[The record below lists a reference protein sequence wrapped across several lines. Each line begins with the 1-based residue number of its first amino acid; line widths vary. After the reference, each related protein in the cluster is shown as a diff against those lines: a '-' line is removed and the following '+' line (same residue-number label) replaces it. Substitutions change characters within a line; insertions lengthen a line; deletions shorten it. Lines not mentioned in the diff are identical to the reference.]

1 VRNTFH
7 DLETYSTVNIKDGTH
22 RYAEEAEVMLW
33 AFADGNGTVYVWDLV
48 NGALHWQDPLSEL
61 WASEEFSE
69 VDEVSLG
76 LYEILEDEDA
86 LVWFQNGG
94 MFDFVVLAAKMPHL
108 LPPMHRW
115 RDTMVQA
122 FAHGL
127 PGALE
132 KLGDVLQLH
141 EDHKKIKRGRELVR
155 LFCMPTK
162 DGGRNTKQSH
172 PKEWQEVVEYA
183 AQDITTMREVHRKLP
198 KWNYGGDSEVSRR
211 ETALWHLD
219 LRINSRGVLM
229 DMDLARNAVRAVEQE
244 RARLGKQTHELT
256 GGAVENTTQRDATL
270 AFIAQAHGI
279 TLPDLQADTIE
290 RRLRDPDVPDALR
303 ELLANRLQASSNSV
317 SKYKTLLRGV
327 SKGGR
332 MRGTKQFCGAGRTG
346 RWAGR
351 LMQLDNMPRPTLPYD
366 EIEIG
371 IAALKVGAEDLVCDN
386 VIEACSNAIRS
397 TIIAPPGKKL
407 VVADLANIEGRTA
420 AWLAGEE
427 WKLQAFR
434 DYDAGTGE
442 DLYKMAYVKAFNT
455 DAKTVTKHNRQIGKV
470 QELMFSYG
478 GGVGAWLTGAATYG
492 IDLEAM
498 TEAVWPVLDQAL
510 IAEAADFLKWLYQG
524 AYAAHE
530 KRLKAN
536 KITEDESLV
545 ALEAAKLKAR
555 MGLTEKTFIACD
567 AIKRAWRYA
576 NPAISSYW
584 KGDAENPGLEYST
597 RMAIENPG
605 VTYKARRLRFR
616 RDGAWL
622 RIVLPSG
629 RALCYPQPSVDEEGK
644 ISYLGLDPYKRTW
657 GRVHTYGGKLC
668 LAVGTKVLTQH
679 RGWVPIEQVTSV
691 DRVWDGDA
699 WVKTGGAIRK
709 GRRETIEAYGARMTK
724 DHEVLTLDGWKHASQ
739 SKRHHR
745 ALCRLPDGIEVPRQR
760 REEVPVDLPL
770 CLPKGDCFDGNRSA
784 EAASAGSSG
793 FMRMQTKTN
802 NRSAEHQTRHVD
814 APSVWSVARHAGP
827 LPPSFASRV
836 AQLRA
841 AWDQGVRAVAKIFR
855 CFLGRHGPYVRAW
868 ADARTPAQQ
877 RQLHTQEL
885 CMGYAFSAGQQ
896 HATNSV
902 GVKSLG
908 VDDADTVLPT
918 HRVET
923 NDGSLSSFPW
933 SARKSLDRSP
943 RRVQEVFDLLNC
955 GPRNRFVIA
964 AGGAPLIVHNCEN
977 VCQAVAR
984 DQLAEG
990 MLKAEK
996 HDYATVL
1003 HVHDELVTE
1012 VPDTEDFSAEALA
1025 RLMCVEV
1032 EWNKGLPLAA
1042 AGFETYRY
1050 RKE

>member
-1 VRNTFH
+1 MRNTFH
-7 DLETYSTVNIKDGTH
+7 DLETYSPVNIKDGTH

-33 AFADGNGTVYVWDLV
+33 AFADGNDQVYVWDRI
-48 NGALHWQDPLSEL
+48 NDALHWQDDLSEL
-61 WASEEFSE
+61 WGSTPIEPGLLP
-69 VDEVSLG
+69 VD
-76 LYEILEDEDA
+76 LYETLHDPEA
-86 LVWFQNGG
+86 LIWFQNGG
-94 MFDFVVLAAKMPHL
+94 MFDFVVLAAKTPRL

-132 KLGDVLQLH
+132 KLGNVLQLH

-162 DGGRNTKQSH
+162 NGGRNTKQSH
-172 PKEWQEVVEYA
+172 PAEWQELIEYA
-183 AQDITTMREVHRKLP
+183 AQDIITMREVHRKLP
-198 KWNYGGDSEVSRR
+198 KWNYGGDSVVSQR

-219 LRINSRGVLM
+219 LKINSRGVLM

-244 RARLGKQTHELT
+244 RTRLGKQTQELT

-270 AFIAQAHGI
+270 AFIAEAHGI

-327 SKGGR
+327 SKDGR
-332 MRGTKQFCGAGRTG
+332 IRGTKQFCGAGRTG

-351 LMQLDNMPRPTLPYD
+351 LMQLDNMPRPTLPYP
-366 EIEIG
+366 EIESG

-407 VVADLANIEGRTA
+407 VVADLANIEGRVA

-442 DLYKMAYVKAFNT
+442 DLYKMAYAKAFNT
-455 DAKTVTKHNRQIGKV
+455 DAKTVTKPQRQIGKV
-470 QELMFSYG
+470 QELMFAYG

-492 IDLEAM
+492 IDLGAM
-498 TEAVWPVLDQAL
+498 TEAVWPVLDPAL
-510 IAEAADFLKWLYQG
+510 IAEAEDFLKWLYRPAQESH
-524 AYAAHE
+524 A
-530 KRLKAN
+530 KRSKAG
-536 KITEDESLV
+536 KITEVENLA
-545 ALEAAKLKAR
+545 ALEAAMLKAR

-584 KGDAENPGLEYST
+584 KGDADNPGLEYST

-605 VTYKARRLRFR
+605 VTYKARKLRFR

-644 ISYLGLDPYKRTW
+644 ISYLGLDPYTRKW
-657 GRVHTYGGKLC
+657 GRTHTYGGKL
-668 LAVGTKVLTQH
+668 
-679 RGWVPIEQVTSV
+679 
-691 DRVWDGDA
+691 
-699 WVKTGGAIRK
+699 
-709 GRRETIEAYGARMTK
+709 
-724 DHEVLTLDGWKHASQ
+724 
-739 SKRHHR
+739 
-745 ALCRLPDGIEVPRQR
+745 
-760 REEVPVDLPL
+760 
-770 CLPKGDCFDGNRSA
+770 F
-784 EAASAGSSG
+784 
-793 FMRMQTKTN
+793 
-802 NRSAEHQTRHVD
+802 
-814 APSVWSVARHAGP
+814 
-827 LPPSFASRV
+827 
-836 AQLRA
+836 
-841 AWDQGVRAVAKIFR
+841 
-855 CFLGRHGPYVRAW
+855 
-868 ADARTPAQQ
+868 
-877 RQLHTQEL
+877 
-885 CMGYAFSAGQQ
+885 
-896 HATNSV
+896 
-902 GVKSLG
+902 
-908 VDDADTVLPT
+908 
-918 HRVET
+918 
-923 NDGSLSSFPW
+923 
-933 SARKSLDRSP
+933 
-943 RRVQEVFDLLNC
+943 
-955 GPRNRFVIA
+955 
-964 AGGAPLIVHNCEN
+964 EN
-977 VCQAVAR
+977 ACQAVAR

-990 MLKAEK
+990 MLVAERE
-996 HDYATVL
+996 DYVAARDNYDIVL
-1003 HVHDELVTE
+1003 HVHDELITE

>member
-1 VRNTFH
+1 VKRNAFM
-7 DLETYSTVNIKDGTH
+7 DLETRSPVPIKDGAH
-22 RYAEEAEVMLW
+22 RYAEQAEVLLW
-33 AFADGNGTVYVWDLV
+33 AFAEGNGPVYVWSLV
-48 NGALHWQDPLSEL
+48 DKTLHWQDDLSEL
-61 WASEEFSE
+61 WVSERVLGAPTKLVALLDDPE
-69 VDEVSLG
+69 VRC
-76 LYEILEDEDA
+76 
-86 LVWFQNGG
+86 WFHNC
-94 MFDFVVLAAKMPHL
+94 MFDLTILAHTQAELFAKVSMN
-108 LPPMHRW
+108 RW
-115 RDTMVQA
+115 ADSMVQA

-141 EDHKKIKRGRELVR
+141 EDKRKLKTGRNLMR
-155 LFCMPTK
+155 LFCIPNK
-162 DGGRNTKQSH
+162 EGAFNTHLSH
-172 PKEWQEVVEYA
+172 PAEWEEFIEYA
-183 AQDITTMREVHRKLP
+183 TGDIVAMREVHRKLP
-198 KWNYGGDSEVSRR
+198 TWNIFGSSPTAER

-270 AFIAQAHGI
+270 AFIAEAHGI
-279 TLPDLQADTIE
+279 TLPDLQADTIK

-327 SKGGR
+327 SKDGR

-351 LMQLDNMPRPTLPYD
+351 LMQLDNMPRPTLSHD

-407 VVADLANIEGRTA
+407 VVADLANIEGRVA

-442 DLYKMAYVKAFNT
+442 DLYKLAYAKAFNT
-455 DAKTVTKHNRQIGKV
+455 DAKTVTKSQRQIGKV
-470 QELMFSYG
+470 QELMFAYG

-510 IAEAADFLKWLYQG
+510 IAEAEEFLKWLYQG

-530 KRLKAN
+530 KRLLAG
-536 KITEDESLV
+536 KITEAESLV

-644 ISYLGLDPYKRTW
+644 ISYLGLDPYTRKW
-657 GRVHTYGGKLC
+657 GRVHTYGGKL
-668 LAVGTKVLTQH
+668 
-679 RGWVPIEQVTSV
+679 
-691 DRVWDGDA
+691 
-699 WVKTGGAIRK
+699 
-709 GRRETIEAYGARMTK
+709 
-724 DHEVLTLDGWKHASQ
+724 
-739 SKRHHR
+739 
-745 ALCRLPDGIEVPRQR
+745 
-760 REEVPVDLPL
+760 
-770 CLPKGDCFDGNRSA
+770 F
-784 EAASAGSSG
+784 
-793 FMRMQTKTN
+793 
-802 NRSAEHQTRHVD
+802 
-814 APSVWSVARHAGP
+814 
-827 LPPSFASRV
+827 
-836 AQLRA
+836 
-841 AWDQGVRAVAKIFR
+841 
-855 CFLGRHGPYVRAW
+855 
-868 ADARTPAQQ
+868 
-877 RQLHTQEL
+877 
-885 CMGYAFSAGQQ
+885 
-896 HATNSV
+896 
-902 GVKSLG
+902 
-908 VDDADTVLPT
+908 
-918 HRVET
+918 
-923 NDGSLSSFPW
+923 
-933 SARKSLDRSP
+933 
-943 RRVQEVFDLLNC
+943 
-955 GPRNRFVIA
+955 
-964 AGGAPLIVHNCEN
+964 EN
-977 VCQAVAR
+977 ACQAVAR

-990 MLKAEK
+990 MLEAEWK
-996 HDYATVL
+996 GYVAARDGYDIVL
-1003 HVHDELVTE
+1003 HVHDELITE
-1012 VPDTEDFSAEALA
+1012 VPDTEDFLAEALA

-1042 AGFETYRY
+1042 AGFETHRY

>member
-1 VRNTFH
+1 MRNTFH

-33 AFADGNGTVYVWDLV
+33 AFADGNGPVYVWDLV
-48 NGALHWQDPLSEL
+48 NHALYWQDPLSEL
-61 WASEEFSE
+61 WG
-69 VDEVSLG
+69 VQDDDEGMPGPLR
-76 LYEILEDEDA
+76 EILNDEDA

-172 PKEWQEVVEYA
+172 PKEWQEFVEYA
-183 AQDITTMREVHRKLP
+183 AQDIITMREVHRKLP

-327 SKGGR
+327 SKDGR

-371 IAALKVGAEDLVCDN
+371 ITALKVGAEDLVCDN

-407 VVADLANIEGRTA
+407 VVADLANIEGRVA

-442 DLYKMAYVKAFNT
+442 DLYKMAYAKSFNT
-455 DAKTVTKHNRQIGKV
+455 DAKTVTKPQRQIGKV
-470 QELMFSYG
+470 QELMFAYG

-510 IAEAADFLKWLYQG
+510 IAEAQDFLKWLYQG

-530 KRLKAN
+530 KRLLAG
-536 KITEDESLV
+536 KITEAESLA

-629 RALCYPQPSVDEEGK
+629 RALCYPQPAIAPDKIQKLNPETKEMEWVANPNAGQ
-644 ISYLGLDPYKRTW
+644 ISYLGLDPYTRKW
-657 GRVHTYGGKLC
+657 GRVHTYGGKL
-668 LAVGTKVLTQH
+668 
-679 RGWVPIEQVTSV
+679 
-691 DRVWDGDA
+691 
-699 WVKTGGAIRK
+699 
-709 GRRETIEAYGARMTK
+709 
-724 DHEVLTLDGWKHASQ
+724 
-739 SKRHHR
+739 
-745 ALCRLPDGIEVPRQR
+745 
-760 REEVPVDLPL
+760 
-770 CLPKGDCFDGNRSA
+770 F
-784 EAASAGSSG
+784 
-793 FMRMQTKTN
+793 
-802 NRSAEHQTRHVD
+802 
-814 APSVWSVARHAGP
+814 
-827 LPPSFASRV
+827 
-836 AQLRA
+836 
-841 AWDQGVRAVAKIFR
+841 
-855 CFLGRHGPYVRAW
+855 
-868 ADARTPAQQ
+868 
-877 RQLHTQEL
+877 
-885 CMGYAFSAGQQ
+885 
-896 HATNSV
+896 
-902 GVKSLG
+902 
-908 VDDADTVLPT
+908 
-918 HRVET
+918 
-923 NDGSLSSFPW
+923 
-933 SARKSLDRSP
+933 
-943 RRVQEVFDLLNC
+943 
-955 GPRNRFVIA
+955 
-964 AGGAPLIVHNCEN
+964 EN
-977 VCQAVAR
+977 ACQAVAR

-990 MLKAEK
+990 MLEAEG
-996 HDYATVL
+996 YI
-1003 HVHDELVTE
+1003 
-1012 VPDTEDFSAEALA
+1012 
-1025 RLMCVEV
+1025 RL
-1032 EWNKGLPLAA
+1032 
-1042 AGFETYRY
+1042 
-1050 RKE
+1050 

>member
-7 DLETYSTVNIKDGTH
+7 DLETYSTVNIKDGAH

-33 AFADGNGTVYVWDLV
+33 AFADGNGMVYVWDLV
-48 NGALHWQDPLSEL
+48 NGALYWQDPLSEL
-61 WASEEFSE
+61 WHVQVQIAG
-69 VDEVSLG
+69 DDLG
-76 LYEILEDEDA
+76 HVPSKLAGVIDDEDA

-94 MFDFVVLAAKMPHL
+94 MFDFVVLAAKMSHL

-172 PKEWQEVVEYA
+172 PKEWQEFIEYA

-229 DMDLARNAVRAVEQE
+229 DMDLARNAVRSVEQE

-327 SKGGR
+327 SKDGR

-407 VVADLANIEGRTA
+407 VVADLANIEGRVA

-434 DYDAGTGE
+434 DYDASTGE
-442 DLYKMAYVKAFNT
+442 DLYKMAYAKAFNT
-455 DAKTVTKHNRQIGKV
+455 DAKAVTKPQRQIGKV
-470 QELMFSYG
+470 QELMFAYG

-510 IAEAADFLKWLYQG
+510 IAEAQDFLKWLYQEAQI
-524 AYAAHE
+524 AYD
-530 KRLKAN
+530 LKLLWVNDQAQGG
-536 KITEDESLV
+536 ESLELCS
-545 ALEAAKLKAR
+545 AELDKAERRFEAAKLKAR

-644 ISYLGLDPYKRTW
+644 ISYLGLDPYTRKW
-657 GRVHTYGGKLC
+657 GRVHTYGGK
-668 LAVGTKVLTQH
+668 
-679 RGWVPIEQVTSV
+679 
-691 DRVWDGDA
+691 
-699 WVKTGGAIRK
+699 
-709 GRRETIEAYGARMTK
+709 M
-724 DHEVLTLDGWKHASQ
+724 
-739 SKRHHR
+739 
-745 ALCRLPDGIEVPRQR
+745 
-760 REEVPVDLPL
+760 
-770 CLPKGDCFDGNRSA
+770 F
-784 EAASAGSSG
+784 
-793 FMRMQTKTN
+793 
-802 NRSAEHQTRHVD
+802 
-814 APSVWSVARHAGP
+814 
-827 LPPSFASRV
+827 
-836 AQLRA
+836 
-841 AWDQGVRAVAKIFR
+841 
-855 CFLGRHGPYVRAW
+855 
-868 ADARTPAQQ
+868 
-877 RQLHTQEL
+877 
-885 CMGYAFSAGQQ
+885 
-896 HATNSV
+896 
-902 GVKSLG
+902 
-908 VDDADTVLPT
+908 
-918 HRVET
+918 
-923 NDGSLSSFPW
+923 
-933 SARKSLDRSP
+933 
-943 RRVQEVFDLLNC
+943 
-955 GPRNRFVIA
+955 
-964 AGGAPLIVHNCEN
+964 EN
-977 VCQAVAR
+977 ACQAVAR

-990 MLKAEK
+990 MLEAEG
-996 HDYATVL
+996 YI
-1003 HVHDELVTE
+1003 
-1012 VPDTEDFSAEALA
+1012 
-1025 RLMCVEV
+1025 RL
-1032 EWNKGLPLAA
+1032 
-1042 AGFETYRY
+1042 
-1050 RKE
+1050 